1 MHQHLMSRGCYYW
14 KAGRVDSLGSLAP
27 GSHNLT
33 PTIFL
38 TLNHFEREQRAVIV
52 IIVEIFT

>member
-14 KAGRVDSLGSLAP
+14 KAGRVDSLGP

>member
-1 MHQHLMSRGCYYW
+1 MYLHLMSRGCYYW

-33 PTIFL
+33 RNTYNLSDVKPSG
-38 TLNHFEREQRAVIV
+38 NKEQ
-52 IIVEIFT
+52 